1 MPSGWGAGIS
11 LLLPPPSHTPAVSR
25 PCPQPKKP
33 PGWWDGDWGGTV
45 PRLGSS
51 APPAKAEPSP
61 GPGSAQPRPRHLSQ
75 LISFNSAICQ
85 SSKSPWSWLIF
96 FPQNIIIIII
106 PLISVGPSVTIALAW
121 LLITIIKI
129 NNFFLSKRKREELFL
144 FFFFYCFV
152 CV

>member
-1 MPSGWGAGIS
+1 MAGGGSPSRCHQAGGLGFRS
-11 LLLPPPSHTPAVSR
+11 CYPLPPTHPQ
-25 PCPQPKKP
+25 CPVLVPNPRSPQ
-33 PGWWDGDWGGTV
+33 GGGMGTGGGTV

-85 SSKSPWSWLIF
+85 SGKSPWSWLIF

-129 NNFFLSKRKREELFL
+129 NNFF
-144 FFFFYCFV
+144 
-152 CV
+152 